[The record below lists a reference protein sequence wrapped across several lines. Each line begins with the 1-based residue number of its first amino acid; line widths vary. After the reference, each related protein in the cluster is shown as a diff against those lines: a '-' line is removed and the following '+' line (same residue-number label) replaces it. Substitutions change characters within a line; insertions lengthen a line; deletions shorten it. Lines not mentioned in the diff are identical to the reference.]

1 MGRQGGSINNPS
13 SSCDFM
19 QLLEGIQG
27 APPSV
32 TLDVQIKRINF
43 KVFLDDLMEKHMF
56 KRIFLFML
64 TNILVLVSVSII
76 LSVLGVNNYLT
87 AQGINYESLMIFCLV
102 WGFVGSGIS
111 LMLSKFMAKRMMGVQ
126 IVDDRGQYGDLVR
139 KVHQLARSAGI
150 EKMPEVGVYQSGEV
164 NAFATGPSKN
174 NALVAV
180 STGLLQQMNTDE
192 VEGVLAHEVAH
203 VANGDMVTMALVQ
216 GVVNAFVMFFARVV
230 AFALSQMMSGDRDDE
245 RPAAGGLA
253 YHLSVIVCEILFSFL
268 GMFVVAYFSRI
279 REFRADKGGAQ
290 FAGKHKMI
298 AALKRLQQKI
308 DFVDDSQDAVKAMK
322 ITSKKGLMNFL
333 STHPS
338 LEDRIAE
345 LERSY

>member
-1 MGRQGGSINNPS
+1 M
-13 SSCDFM
+13 
-19 QLLEGIQG
+19 
-27 APPSV
+27 
-32 TLDVQIKRINF
+32 KF
-43 KVFLDDLMEKHMF
+43 KLTGEHMF
-56 KRIFLFML
+56 KRIFLFVL
-64 TNILVLVSVSII
+64 TNILVMVSVS
-76 LSVLGVNNYLT
+76 LVLGVLGVGNYLT
-87 AQGINYESLMIFCLV
+87 ATGINYSTLMIFCLV

-111 LMLSKFMAKRMMGVQ
+111 LLLSKFMAKTMMGVQ
-126 IVDDRGQYGDLVR
+126 IVDDRGQYAELVR
-139 KVHQLARSAGI
+139 KVHLMAKQAGI
-150 EKMPEVGVYQSGEV
+150 TKMPEVGVYQSPEV

-216 GVVNAFVMFFARVV
+216 GVVNAFVMFFARIA
-230 AFALSQMMSGDRDDE
+230 AFALQNFLQGDRDDD
-245 RPAAGGLA
+245 RPANTGWA
-253 YHLSVIVCEILFSFL
+253 YHLSVMVFEIIFSFL

-290 FAGKHKMI
+290 YAGKYKMI

-308 DFVDDSQDAVKAMK
+308 DFVDDSQDAVKTLK
-322 ITSKKGLMNFL
+322 ISSKKGLMNFL

-338 LEDRIAE
+338 LEDRIAA